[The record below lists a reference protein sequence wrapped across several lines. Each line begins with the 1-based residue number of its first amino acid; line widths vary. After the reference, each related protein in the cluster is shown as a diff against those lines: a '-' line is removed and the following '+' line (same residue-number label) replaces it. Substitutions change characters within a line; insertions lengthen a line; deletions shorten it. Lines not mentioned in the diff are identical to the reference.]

1 MIQLNIKDFLLW
13 GQNPNKGETKVLD
26 SKVVDL
32 VFEKDDQEYD
42 IKARIEVE
50 YTRWFLPET
59 YKHPKEDEYTIK
71 FFDVDL
77 IKGNNNDK
85 ELSEKELRRLRE
97 YIINN
102 IEFV

>member
-1 MIQLNIKDFLLW
+1 MIQLDIKDFLLW
-13 GQNPNKGETKVLD
+13 GQNPDKGETKVLD

-32 VFEKDDQEYD
+32 NFEKDDQEYD

-50 YTRWFLPET
+50 YTRWFQPET
-59 YKHPKEDEYTIK
+59 HESPREDQYTIK

-77 IKGNNNDK
+77 LKGNNNDK
-85 ELSEKELRRLRE
+85 ELSEKDLRRLRQ
-97 YIINN
+97 YITDN